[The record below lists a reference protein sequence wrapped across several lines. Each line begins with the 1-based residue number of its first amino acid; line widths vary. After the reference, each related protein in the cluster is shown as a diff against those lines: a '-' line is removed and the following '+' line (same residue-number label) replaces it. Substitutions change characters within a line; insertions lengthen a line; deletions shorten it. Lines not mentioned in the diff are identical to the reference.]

1 MIIIKS
7 LFGLVVLLTL
17 LWYLSLG
24 SLVRLDMNLGMV
36 LQCNPSSN
44 TKLEDSTVKTPKT
57 DSYVPV
63 SALCAEST
71 YSNIVLKLKSIR
83 IRSNRHVKLIE
94 YETNVF

>member
-71 YSNIVLKLKSIR
+71 FSNIMMKNHHCDKI
-83 IRSNRHVKLIE
+83 HYIE
-94 YETNVF
+94 KNSSL

>member
-17 LWYLSLG
+17 LLYLSLG

-71 YSNIVLKLKSIR
+71 IKDITLKFKRYCEQDWVALMSQQ
-83 IRSNRHVKLIE
+83 
-94 YETNVF
+94 Y